1 MTTLFDR
8 GAYRIVE
15 NSKLDMAGVELLEEP
30 YTGLVYTYGKV
41 EFVDGKPELNFQRNI
56 VRPTEGG
63 DIDELN
69 KDEELNQI
77 MGDILVE
84 LITQQIEKENK
95 DNEQRSIEG
104 TD

>member
-41 EFVDGKPELNFQRNI
+41 EFVDGTPQLNFQRNI

-63 DIDELN
+63 DIGELN

-84 LITQQIEKENK
+84 LITQQIEKEKK

>member
-1 MTTLFDR
+1 MTELFNR

-15 NSKLDMAGVELLEEP
+15 NSKLDMAGIELLEEP

-41 EFVDGKPELNFQRNI
+41 EFVDGTPQLNFQRNI

-84 LITQQIEKENK
+84 LIAQQIEKEK

>member
-1 MTTLFDR
+1 MTELFNR

-15 NSKLDMAGVELLEEP
+15 NSKLNMAGIELLEEP
-30 YTGLVYTYGKV
+30 YTGLVFTYGKV

-84 LITQQIEKENK
+84 LIAQQIEKEK

>member
-15 NSKLDMAGVELLEEP
+15 NSKLDMAGIELLEEP

-41 EFVDGKPELNFQRNI
+41 EFVDGTPQLNFQRNI

-84 LITQQIEKENK
+84 LIAQQIEKEK

>member
-1 MTTLFDR
+1 MTELFNR
-8 GAYRIVE
+8 GVYRIVE
-15 NSKLDMAGVELLEEP
+15 NSKLNMAGIELLEEP
-30 YTGLVYTYGKV
+30 YTGLVFTYGKV

-84 LITQQIEKENK
+84 LIAQQIEKEK

>member
-1 MTTLFDR
+1 MSELFNR

-15 NSKLDMAGVELLEEP
+15 NSKLNMAGIELLEEP

-84 LITQQIEKENK
+84 LIAQQVEKEK
-95 DNEQRSIEG
+95 DNEQRSIER